1 MSSSVKRRIIAGII
15 VAVVIVFAAIA
26 VRACRENWLLR
37 EGSTEVRAVIE
48 KVERYHHEESY
59 QRINRRIHRQPAY
72 TSYKIRYAY
81 TVDGV
86 EYHDDFTTRKGMLRP
101 LYKGDSITITYA
113 IKDPTVTRVD
123 TKRIKRHG
131 KPVFTD

>member
-1 MSSSVKRRIIAGII
+1 M
-15 VAVVIVFAAIA
+15 
-26 VRACRENWLLR
+26 
-37 EGSTEVRAVIE
+37 
-48 KVERYHHEESY
+48 
-59 QRINRRIHRQPAY
+59 
-72 TSYKIRYAY
+72 
-81 TVDGV
+81 

-131 KPVFTD
+131 KRCLPTDRALIKVRVYAYSVLSLITDFR